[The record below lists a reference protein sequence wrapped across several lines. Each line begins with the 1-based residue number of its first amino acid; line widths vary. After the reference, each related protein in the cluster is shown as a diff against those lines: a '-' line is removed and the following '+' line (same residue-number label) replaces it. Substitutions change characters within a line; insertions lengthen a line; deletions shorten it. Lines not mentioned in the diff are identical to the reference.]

1 MTVRR
6 SAVAAAMAGSML
18 VGGAAGVALL
28 GPGSATAQT
37 SSTTATT
44 APAAS
49 SGNSSGTFKS
59 NEDAAHEATE
69 SAAREAAENNGT
81 ATYGP
86 PPGPATSGPQ

>member
-1 MTVRR
+1 MTIRKSV
-6 SAVAAAMAGSML
+6 VAAAMGGSML

-49 SGNSSGTFKS
+49 NGAQNGTFKP
-59 NEDAAHEATE
+59 NEDPAHEATE
-69 SAAREAAENNGT
+69 SAAREAAEDNGT

-86 PPGPATSGPQ
+86 PQGSAPSGTQ

>member
-49 SGNSSGTFKS
+49 STNPSGTFKS
-59 NEDAAHEATE
+59 NEDPAHEATE

-86 PPGPATSGPQ
+86 PQGSAQSGSQ